1 MYLNRLRSALVQ
13 LGVVVEPL
21 NESAPNDVPKAVEIV
36 RAFADQLAETRL
48 KELRYGK
55 PSAALITALKDQQRA
70 EADNESVRES
80 QALTVCLAHQHA
92 HTLLDHGDVALG
104 ARVAAMVDEA
114 QYREKLWELYRAL
127 RRGDETCQ

>member
-1 MYLNRLRSALVQ
+1 MYLNRLRSALLQ
-13 LGVVVEPL
+13 LGVAVEPCPADEL
-21 NESAPNDVPKAVEIV
+21 EVPAAVAIV
-36 RAFADQLAETRL
+36 RTFVDQLAEVRL

-55 PSAALITALKDQQRA
+55 PSAALIAALKDQQRA

-80 QALTVCLAHQHA
+80 QALTVCLAHQHT

-104 ARVAAMVDEA
+104 ARMAAMVDEA

-127 RRGDETCQ
+127 RG